1 MNGRWIFICGPSG
14 VGKDSVIAWAREA
27 LEGQANIVFAR
38 RMVTRPAQPG
48 SEHDAVDASQFLSL
62 QRSGLLRW
70 HWQAHDFHY
79 GISQDYGTDVTAGR
93 IVVVNG
99 SRGHANGLP
108 ASPEVRRV
116 EITASAERVASRLA
130 QRGRDS
136 QAAVVQRLARNAEFG
151 LVAPSTADLTITNNA
166 EIADAG
172 ARLVAYLIA
181 QTAES
186 RLLSRTAT

>member
-1 MNGRWIFICGPSG
+1 MKGSWIFICGPSG

-48 SEHDAVDASQFLSL
+48 SEHDAIDASQFLSL
-62 QRSGLLRW
+62 QHSGLLRW

-79 GISQDYGTDVTAGR
+79 GISQDYEADVTAGR
-93 IVVVNG
+93 VVVVNG
-99 SRGHANGLP
+99 SRSHANGLP
-108 ASPEVRRV
+108 LSPDVKRV
-116 EITASAERVASRLA
+116 EITASAERVATRLA

-136 QAAVVQRLARNAEFG
+136 QAAVIQRLARNAEF
-151 LVAPSTADLTITNNA
+151 AQPSASTADLTITNDG

-181 QTAES
+181 QA
-186 RLLSRTAT
+186 A